1 MDYEELIEQLRCFA
15 VVYKISG
22 NENTT
27 EYRLAVKAA
36 DAIERLFSE
45 KEEYMRGVNVPY
57 HHGVPIMDDEM
68 QREEQT

>member
-15 VVYKISG
+15 MVYKISG

-27 EYRLAVKAA
+27 EYRLAVRAA
-36 DAIERLFSE
+36 DAIESLLP
-45 KEEYMRGVNVPY
+45 KNVPY

-68 QREEQT
+68 QREVRHENILQ